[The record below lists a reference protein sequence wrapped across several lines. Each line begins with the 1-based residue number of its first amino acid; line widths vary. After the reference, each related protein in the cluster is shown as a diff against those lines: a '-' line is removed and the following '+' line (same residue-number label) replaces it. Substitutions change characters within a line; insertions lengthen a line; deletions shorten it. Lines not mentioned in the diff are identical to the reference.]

1 MIDQL
6 SEKRRMKKFNENMT
20 HLIDHLKTER
30 VATPGL
36 DIITSCLELDGVVSD
51 SWLSFLQVELT
62 VPTSEYSGNAV
73 PVVEL
78 KLGSDLRR
86 LLYEDSGE
94 SKTFLSFRAFTG
106 VDRRVFKSKTV
117 EYDKLEALVNKEL
130 GDNGDVMWSFFHF
143 IYKTLNQVKQFY
155 PFEIISV
162 DGNLVKLLVVDPKR
176 VGYLEI
182 DFHFNG
188 EEESRLLKQFEEET

>member
-1 MIDQL
+1 MIDRL
-6 SEKRRMKKFNENMT
+6 DTRRTMKRFNESIT
-20 HLIDHLKTER
+20 QLIDHLENER
-30 VATPGL
+30 ATTPGL
-36 DIITSCLELDGVVSD
+36 DIITSCLDLDGTVSD
-51 SWLSFLQVELT
+51 SWLSFLHVELT
-62 VPTSEYSGNAV
+62 VPTPEYSGNVV

-86 LLYEDSGE
+86 LLYDEEGN
-94 SKTFLSFRAFTG
+94 SKTFLAFRAFTG

-117 EYDKLEALVNKEL
+117 EYDKLEALINKEL
-130 GDNGDVMWSFFHF
+130 EDNGDVKWSFFHF
-143 IYKTLNQVKQFY
+143 IYKTLNHVKQLY

-162 DGNLVKLLVVDPKR
+162 DGNFVKLLVVDPKR